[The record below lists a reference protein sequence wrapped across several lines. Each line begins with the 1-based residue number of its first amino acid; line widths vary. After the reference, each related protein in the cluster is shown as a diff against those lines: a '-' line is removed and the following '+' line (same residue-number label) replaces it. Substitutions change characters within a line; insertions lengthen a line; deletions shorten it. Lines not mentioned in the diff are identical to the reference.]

1 MKFDNFRSPTAPEIK
16 EVDLTEK
23 EIEYISMLRLNV
35 NFNRHRDIFSMSI
48 AEQNKLYRKFGIPE
62 FYKNRDRFLL
72 AFSLINNIVPYET
85 LKNICVKYNLKE
97 CEKML
102 NDIKH
107 APYFDDE
114 YFKGVNESLISLCK
128 KLNEIYK
135 Q

>member
-1 MKFDNFRSPTAPEIK
+1 MKFDTFRSPTAPELN

-23 EIEYISMLRLNV
+23 EIEYISMLRLNA
-35 NFNRHRDIFSMSI
+35 NFNKHRDIFSMSI

-72 AFSLINNIVPYET
+72 AFSLINNVAPYET
-85 LKNICVKYNLKE
+85 LKTVCDKYNLKE

-102 NDIKH
+102 NDIKN
-107 APYFDDE
+107 APHFDDE
-114 YFKGVNESLISLCK
+114 YFNGVNESLISLCE
-128 KLNEIYK
+128 KLNEMFK